1 MAKTREQY
9 INENIDNEAVS
20 FSLVDQHTVE
30 RLRRDGIIQV
40 PAKKIDIPKD
50 KRWNDKFIASQM
62 LQGIEHGDSVDQMA
76 SSIFPEIYER
86 AGSPTDA
93 GLIRRCQNSAIRNA
107 RTMTTAAENNG
118 RLDSYKDLAAKG
130 VVQKK
135 VWMSTPDDRTRPTHI
150 DIDGEEQDIDK
161 VFSNGCMFPGDG
173 KGPAEEVWMCRCT
186 MTDHIVGFRRADG
199 SISKVNYTPDKTLHE
214 EQMEAERHRRDDAN
228 KENDNLN
235 EIKKNLLF
243 NDIDFETLKE
253 AKAAAGFTGSNWE
266 FFEAYRNGDIQSQI
280 LDDALL
286 NKNVEAPK
294 LVEAPKPKERI
305 ESSMMQSVMAHD
317 DYQAFMDLVN
327 NADNGELYRE
337 YADVIDSL
345 SNKKGGGQFKSASNS
360 IEFSYET
367 HDGMSRYSTLA
378 HEYNHSF
385 DCRIGKNENLHF
397 SEIDLINQRCEFGSG
412 RITPVREWASASDE
426 FLSALRK
433 DMEALR
439 DRGIPEVINELK
451 ADSTWYNATA
461 GVQDALDGFYNTSA
475 TYYGWGHGN
484 AYYNQ
489 RYNDFIKP
497 FGHAADLKDAYNE
510 LGFNISSQAKA
521 KDIFRQYRAAS
532 EAWANVGSAVTCGGP
547 ELDAIAQYMPN
558 TLEAYNAI
566 VGGL

>member
-9 INENIDNEAVS
+9 INEKMDNEAVS
-20 FSLVDQHTVE
+20 FNLVDQHTVE

-40 PAKKIDIPKD
+40 PKKKVDIPKD
-50 KRWNDKFIASQM
+50 MQWNQKFIASQM
-62 LQGIEHGDSVDQMA
+62 LKGIEHGDGVDQMA
-76 SSIFPEIYER
+76 SSIFLEIFSREDVFNLTEK
-86 AGSPTDA
+86 GKSD
-93 GLIRRCQNSAIRNA
+93 LIKRCQNSAIRNA
-107 RTMTTAAENNG
+107 RTMVTSAENNG

-135 VWMSTPDDRTRPTHI
+135 EWVATPDDRTRPTHV

-186 MTDHIVGFRRADG
+186 MTDHIIGFRRADG

-214 EQMEAERHRRDDAN
+214 EQMEAEKERRIKAE
-228 KENDNLN
+228 ENVNLN
-235 EIKKNLLF
+235 EIKKTLLF
-243 NDIDFETLKE
+243 DDIDFEVLKE

-266 FFEAYRNGDIQSQI
+266 FFEAYRNGDIQSQM

-286 NKNVEAPK
+286 NKKAEIPVI
-294 LVEAPKPKERI
+294 KERI
-305 ESSMMQSVMAHD
+305 ESSMMQSVMNHD

-327 NADNGELYRE
+327 NADNAELYRD
-337 YADVIDSL
+337 YADKINSL
-345 SNKKGGGQFKSASNS
+345 SNKKGGGQFKSVSNS

-385 DCRIGKNENLHF
+385 DAKIGKNENLHF
-397 SEIDLINQRCEFGSG
+397 TEIDLINERCKIGSG
-412 RITPVREWASASDE
+412 ASKPCREWASSSDE

-433 DMEALR
+433 DMEALKAK
-439 DRGIPEVINELK
+439 GIPNVINDLK
-451 ADSTWYNATA
+451 RDETWYNATA
-461 GVQDALDGFYNTSA
+461 GVQDALDGFYDTTK
-475 TYYGWGHGN
+475 TYYGWGHGS
-484 AYYNQ
+484 AYYN
-489 RYNDFIKP
+489 RMYNDYIKS

-510 LGFNISSQAKA
+510 LGINVTSQAQA
-521 KDIFRQYRAAS
+521 KEIFRQYRAAS
-532 EAWANVGSAVTCGGP
+532 EAFANIGSAVTCGGP
-547 ELDAIAQYMPN
+547 ELEAIAEYMPN
-558 TLEAYNAI
+558 TLEAYKAI